1 MKKMIIAGFILAL
14 AAVTQLT
21 ALEGSVVSVEG
32 KVEQQV
38 SNGSWKPLKKGDS
51 IASGT
56 MISTGFRSN
65 ATIKLGSSILTIRPL
80 TRMTLVELA
89 EKEEVVD
96 TELFIEIGTVR
107 AEVNSHN
114 NKRNGFTVKSP
125 VATASVRGTVFEAG
139 DRIIVRQGSVQ
150 VRARTGK
157 SRTGQEGQRFDI
169 PNGVV
174 ENLAAGKKRDMKTIA
189 LSVLPATLKK
199 SLIEGAIG
207 SSSSVPRVSGGSG
220 STSGT
225 SVILV
230 IY

>member
-1 MKKMIIAGFILAL
+1 MKKMSIAAVILAL
-14 AAVTQLT
+14 AVVGQLT
-21 ALEGSVVSVEG
+21 ALEGTVVRVEG

-38 SNGSWKPLKKGDS
+38 ANGSWKPLKQGDI

-65 ATIKLGSSILTIRPL
+65 ATVKLGSSILTIKPL

-89 EKEEVVD
+89 EKEDVVD
-96 TELFIEIGTVR
+96 TELFIEVGNVR

-139 DRIIVRQGSVQ
+139 DRIVVQQGSVQ
-150 VRARTGK
+150 VRARAGK
-157 SRTGQEGQRFDI
+157 ARTGQEGQRFDI

-174 ENLAAGKKRDMKTIA
+174 ENLAAGKKKAMKTIA
-189 LSVLPATLKK
+189 LSVLPATQKK

-207 SSSSVPRVSGGSG
+207 SSIFVPRVSGGSG

-225 SVILV
+225 SVIIV

>member
-1 MKKMIIAGFILAL
+1 MKKMIAAVILAL
-14 AAVTQLT
+14 AVVGQLT
-21 ALEGSVVSVEG
+21 ALEGTVVRVEG

-38 SNGSWKPLKKGDS
+38 ANGSWKPLKQGDI

-65 ATIKLGSSILTIRPL
+65 ATVKLGSSILTIKPL

-89 EKEEVVD
+89 EKEDVVD
-96 TELFIEIGTVR
+96 TELFIEVGNVR

-139 DRIIVRQGSVQ
+139 ERIVVQQGSVQ
-150 VRARTGK
+150 VRARAGK
-157 SRTGQEGQRFDI
+157 GRTGQEGQSFNM

-174 ENLAAGKKRDMKTIA
+174 ESLAANKKSGMNTIS
-189 LSVLPATLKK
+189 LSSLPATEKK
-199 SLIEGAIG
+199 SIIDIATGSTIPTPRVLGGTG
-207 SSSSVPRVSGGSG
+207 SSSGIV
-220 STSGT
+220 T
-225 SVILV
+225 ILF

>member
-1 MKKMIIAGFILAL
+1 MKKMIAAVILAL
-14 AAVTQLT
+14 AVVGQLT
-21 ALEGSVVSVEG
+21 ALEGTVVRVEG

-38 SNGSWKPLKKGDS
+38 ANGSWKPLKQGDI

-65 ATIKLGSSILTIRPL
+65 ATVKLGSSILTIKPL

-89 EKEEVVD
+89 EKEDVVD
-96 TELFIEIGTVR
+96 TELFIEVGNVR

-139 DRIIVRQGSVQ
+139 ERIVVQQGSVQ
-150 VRARTGK
+150 VRARAGK
-157 SRTGQEGQRFDI
+157 ARTGQEGQSFNM

-174 ENLAAGKKRDMKTIA
+174 ESLAANKKSGMNTIS
-189 LSVLPATLKK
+189 LSSLPATEKK
-199 SLIEGAIG
+199 SIIDIATGSTIPTPRVLGGTG
-207 SSSSVPRVSGGSG
+207 SSSGIV
-220 STSGT
+220 T
-225 SVILV
+225 ILF